1 MSNFTDKIK
10 QISPAEKK
18 MLKNMFKAS
27 FVMEHS
33 YNYERQQGLGFS
45 LGMWPAIR
53 EIYDNKEDQGD
64 ALERHLAVFNA
75 TPHIETLI
83 MGIAAAME
91 KEASVNPDFD
101 KSSINAVKVVLMG
114 PLAGVG
120 DSLIHGTLRP
130 IMAGLAC
137 SMAAAS
143 GYHSA
148 AGPILFILVMTIVGM
163 AVRYVGIFK
172 GYEGGLALVANL
184 QQGGMLDRLTKYAGI
199 AAFTVCGGFISAL
212 VYVTLNVSYVQGDT
226 VVALQEVLD
235 DLMPNLIPLLY
246 TLLMYYLIDKKKV
259 NIILLMVATICLG
272 CLGVVVGIL

>member
-101 KSSINAVKVVLMG
+101 KSSINAVKVALMG
-114 PLAGVG
+114 PLSGIG
-120 DSLIHGTLRP
+120 DSIFWGSLRVV
-130 IMAGLAC
+130 
-137 SMAAAS
+137 
-143 GYHSA
+143 A
-148 AGPILFILVMTIVGM
+148 AGIGLSLCQAGNPLGALVFLLVYNIPHLIIKYYCTFAGYAFGTDLMGNIQGSGVLDKITKAATIVGLM
-163 AVRYVGIFK
+163 VIGAMTASMV
-172 GYEGGLALVANL
+172 ALK
-184 QQGGMLDRLTKYAGI
+184 LTGK
-199 AAFTVCGGFISAL
+199 FTVSGNEFVIQDYIDQMFPML
-212 VYVTLNVSYVQGDT
+212 L
-226 VVALQEVLD
+226 
-235 DLMPNLIPLLY
+235 PLLY
-246 TLLMYYLIDKKKV
+246 TLLMFYLLQVKKMKATT
-259 NIILLMVATICLG
+259 LLLLSIVISFVL
-272 CLGVVVGIL
+272 VVCGLI

>member
-101 KSSINAVKVVLMG
+101 KSSINAVKVALMG
-114 PLAGVG
+114 PLSGIG
-120 DSLIHGTLRP
+120 DSIFWGSLRVV
-130 IMAGLAC
+130 
-137 SMAAAS
+137 
-143 GYHSA
+143 A
-148 AGPILFILVMTIVGM
+148 AGIGLSLCQAGNPLGALVFLLVYNIPHLIIKYYCTFVGYAFGTDLMGNIQGSGVLDKITKAATIV
-163 AVRYVGIFK
+163 
-172 GYEGGLALVANL
+172 ALS
-184 QQGGMLDRLTKYAGI
+184 LTGK
-199 AAFTVCGGFISAL
+199 FTVSGNEFVIQDYIDQMFPML
-212 VYVTLNVSYVQGDT
+212 L
-226 VVALQEVLD
+226 
-235 DLMPNLIPLLY
+235 PLLY
-246 TLLMYYLIDKKKV
+246 TLLMFYLLQVKKMKATT
-259 NIILLMVATICLG
+259 LLLLSIVISFVLVICGL
-272 CLGVVVGIL
+272 I

>member
-83 MGIAAAME
+83 M
-91 KEASVNPDFD
+91 
-101 KSSINAVKVVLMG
+101 VL
-114 PLAGVG
+114 L
-120 DSLIHGTLRP
+120 LRW
-130 IMAGLAC
+130 
-137 SMAAAS
+137 
-143 GYHSA
+143 
-148 AGPILFILVMTIVGM
+148 
-163 AVRYVGIFK
+163 
-172 GYEGGLALVANL
+172 
-184 QQGGMLDRLTKYAGI
+184 
-199 AAFTVCGGFISAL
+199 
-212 VYVTLNVSYVQGDT
+212 
-226 VVALQEVLD
+226 
-235 DLMPNLIPLLY
+235 
-246 TLLMYYLIDKKKV
+246 KKKLV
-259 NIILLMVATICLG
+259 LTLISIRVQSTP
-272 CLGVVVGIL
+272 